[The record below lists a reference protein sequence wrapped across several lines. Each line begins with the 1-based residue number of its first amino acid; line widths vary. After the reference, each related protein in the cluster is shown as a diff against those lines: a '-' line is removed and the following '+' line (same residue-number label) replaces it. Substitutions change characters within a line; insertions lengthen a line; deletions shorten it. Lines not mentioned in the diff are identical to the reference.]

1 MSLAKLN
8 LAKFGVEITSEQL
21 SLLEA
26 HQNMVLETNKH
37 MNLTAITD
45 IEEFAVKHI
54 LDSLTLLP
62 YLKQGARLC
71 DVGSGAGFPGIVLGI
86 MRKDLHVMLVD
97 SLRKRVTFLQSVVDR
112 LSLTNV
118 EAVHTR
124 AEDLAREGISFDICT
139 ARAVARMDKLVKYA
153 LPITA
158 PGGVLLA
165 MKGPN
170 VEEELEAALSKITKL
185 HGAVE
190 RINKVELVQ
199 GLVHSIVVI
208 RKNL

>member
-158 PGGVLLA
+158 PGGVFLA